1 MPLLAEDKG
10 RLSRE
15 GELGGIE
22 KDRNAGTCKRVRSP
36 YGLRL
41 IKGDIMKRRKTD
53 ILCEQESR
61 SK

>member
-1 MPLLAEDKG
+1 MAKDKG

-22 KDRNAGTCKRVRSP
+22 KDRNAGTWKRVRSP

-41 IKGDIMKRRKTD
+41 MKGDIMKRRKTD
-53 ILCEQESR
+53 ILCVQETR

>member
-1 MPLLAEDKG
+1 MAEDKG

-22 KDRNAGTCKRVRSP
+22 KDRNAGTWKRVRSP

-41 IKGDIMKRRKTD
+41 MKGDIMKRRKTD
-53 ILCEQESR
+53 ILCVQETR